1 MRLEGGKNDNVVPQS
16 DDGAETR
23 QKASTSEGRDRGGDP
38 GASQLKI
45 ATCDAHR
52 HGGAFKRHLGASG
65 PELKLATLGENVTL
79 Q

>member
-1 MRLEGGKNDNVVPQS
+1 MGLEGGKNDNVVPQS

-52 HGGAFKRHLGASG
+52 HSSAFKRHLGASG